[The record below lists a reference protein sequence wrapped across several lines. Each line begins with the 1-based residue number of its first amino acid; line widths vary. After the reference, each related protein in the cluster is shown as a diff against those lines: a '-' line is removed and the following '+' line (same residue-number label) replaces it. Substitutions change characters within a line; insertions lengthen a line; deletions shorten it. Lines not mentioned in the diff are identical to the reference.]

1 MDIQRHSSVLGD
13 TVEKLSD
20 EASYKQLFHAYRDE
34 EALPS
39 GEVLKEII
47 DLCRAILFP
56 GYYGNARI
64 SKQTIRFHTGV
75 NVETLHSLLSKQ
87 VYAGLC
93 FADTSCVTCPEEKIS
108 AEAEAI
114 SEAFIS
120 TLPEIR
126 GLLATDVE
134 ATFNGDPA
142 AQNLGEV
149 IFCYPG
155 FRAIGN
161 YRIAHQLYKLGVP
174 YIPRMITEMA
184 HSETGIDIHP
194 GATIDEEFF
203 IDHGT
208 GVVIGETTIIGDN
221 CLLYQGVTLGGTGK
235 DKGKRHP
242 TLGDNVMVGA
252 GAKVLGPINIGSNV
266 KVAANAVVLSDIPEN
281 CTAVGVPARIAR
293 RAGQKVE
300 QDLDQV
306 HYPDLTME
314 DITML
319 KSAVTCLRTEM
330 SKLECQEKPE
340 KQESKD

>member
-1 MDIQRHSSVLGD
+1 MFRQLREDIAIVK
-13 TVEKLSD
+13 EK
-20 EASYKQLFHAYRDE
+20 
-34 EALPS
+34 
-39 GEVLKEII
+39 
-47 DLCRAILFP
+47 
-56 GYYGNARI
+56 
-64 SKQTIRFHTGV
+64 
-75 NVETLHSLLSKQ
+75 
-87 VYAGLC
+87 
-93 FADTSCVTCPEEKIS
+93 
-108 AEAEAI
+108 
-114 SEAFIS
+114 
-120 TLPEIR
+120 
-126 GLLATDVE
+126 
-134 ATFNGDPA
+134 DPA
-142 AQNLGEV
+142 ARSSLEILLTYSGLKAV
-149 IFCYPG
+149 RSYR
-155 FRAIGN
+155 RAHWFYQHKWFTIA
-161 YRIAHQLYKLGVP
+161 RIISQRARHK
-174 YIPRMITEMA
+174 
-184 HSETGIDIHP
+184 TGIEIHP
-194 GATIDEEFF
+194 GAQIGKGLF
-203 IDHGT
+203 IDHGM
-208 GVVIGETTIIGDN
+208 GVVIGEPTIIGDN

>member
-1 MDIQRHSSVLGD
+1 MQMFRQLREDIAIVK
-13 TVEKLSD
+13 EK
-20 EASYKQLFHAYRDE
+20 
-34 EALPS
+34 
-39 GEVLKEII
+39 
-47 DLCRAILFP
+47 
-56 GYYGNARI
+56 
-64 SKQTIRFHTGV
+64 
-75 NVETLHSLLSKQ
+75 
-87 VYAGLC
+87 
-93 FADTSCVTCPEEKIS
+93 
-108 AEAEAI
+108 
-114 SEAFIS
+114 
-120 TLPEIR
+120 
-126 GLLATDVE
+126 
-134 ATFNGDPA
+134 DPA
-142 AQNLGEV
+142 ARSSLEILLTYSGLKAV
-149 IFCYPG
+149 RSYR
-155 FRAIGN
+155 RAHWFYQHKWFTIA
-161 YRIAHQLYKLGVP
+161 RIISQRARHK
-174 YIPRMITEMA
+174 
-184 HSETGIDIHP
+184 TGIEIHP
-194 GATIDEEFF
+194 GAQIGKGLF
-203 IDHGT
+203 IDHGM

-293 RAGQKVE
+293 RAGPKVE

>member
-1 MDIQRHSSVLGD
+1 MQMFRQLREDIAIVK
-13 TVEKLSD
+13 EK
-20 EASYKQLFHAYRDE
+20 
-34 EALPS
+34 
-39 GEVLKEII
+39 
-47 DLCRAILFP
+47 
-56 GYYGNARI
+56 
-64 SKQTIRFHTGV
+64 
-75 NVETLHSLLSKQ
+75 
-87 VYAGLC
+87 
-93 FADTSCVTCPEEKIS
+93 
-108 AEAEAI
+108 
-114 SEAFIS
+114 
-120 TLPEIR
+120 
-126 GLLATDVE
+126 
-134 ATFNGDPA
+134 DPA
-142 AQNLGEV
+142 ARSSLEILLTYSGLKAV
-149 IFCYPG
+149 RSYR
-155 FRAIGN
+155 RAHWFYQHKWFTIA
-161 YRIAHQLYKLGVP
+161 RIISQRARHK
-174 YIPRMITEMA
+174 
-184 HSETGIDIHP
+184 TGIEIHP
-194 GATIDEEFF
+194 GAQIGKGLF
-203 IDHGT
+203 IDHGM

-221 CLLYQGVTLGGTGK
+221 CLLYQGVTLGVTGK

-242 TLGDNVMVGA
+242 TLGDFVMVGA